1 MLHIGKNTRSTII
14 SKGISAGYGR
24 NTYRGRVHIHKG
36 ATGARNYSQCD
47 SLLLGSTCAAFT
59 FPDIVVQD
67 PTAQME
73 HEASTSKIGDEQLF
87 YCQTRGITPEDAT
100 NMIVNG
106 FCKQVFL
113 KLPMEFAVEA
123 QKLTGVFMAFQY
135 PVEIPGVSNAY
146 FLKAALNAIRK
157 YHGQDEIDAM
167 DFVTLVQDKA
177 KLLGLDETF
186 MKRGLNE
193 GFSGGEKKKNE
204 VFQMAVLEPKFCVL
218 DETDSGLDI
227 DALRLV
233 ANGINAMRSPKRAM
247 LVVTHYQRLLD
258 YVVPDVVHVLVDGKI
273 VKSGDADLARN
284 LEKHGYGWIL
294 EEAPRPAPARP

>member
-1 MLHIGKNTRSTII
+1 
-14 SKGISAGYGR
+14 
-24 NTYRGRVHIHKG
+24 
-36 ATGARNYSQCD
+36 
-47 SLLLGSTCAAFT
+47 
-59 FPDIVVQD
+59 
-67 PTAQME
+67 
-73 HEASTSKIGDEQLF
+73 
-87 YCQTRGITPEDAT
+87 
-100 NMIVNG
+100 
-106 FCKQVFL
+106 
-113 KLPMEFAVEA
+113 
-123 QKLTGVFMAFQY
+123 MAFQY

-157 YHGQDEIDAM
+157 YRGQEEIDAM

-233 ANGINAMRSPKRAM
+233 ANGINAMRSPERGV
-247 LVVTHYQRLLD
+247 LVVTHYPRLLD
-258 YVVPDVVHVLVDGKI
+258 YVVPGVVPVLVDGKI
-273 VKSGDADLARN
+273 VKRGGADLARN
-284 LEKHGYGWIL
+284 LEKHGYGRIL
-294 EEAPRPAPARP
+294 EGAPGPAPARRGGPGRTG